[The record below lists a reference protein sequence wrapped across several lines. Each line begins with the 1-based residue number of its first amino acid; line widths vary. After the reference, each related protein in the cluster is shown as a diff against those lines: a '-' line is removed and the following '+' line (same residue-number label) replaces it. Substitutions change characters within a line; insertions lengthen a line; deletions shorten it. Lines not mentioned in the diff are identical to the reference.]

1 MSSKPIDKSFLRL
14 VPSLLDDFESPYSL
28 VSDFARQRH
37 LYYPDKDFPRASI
50 YQFAKICIE
59 AAQSLQYHITEFY
72 GRKTGINPILF
83 YLLECGTKWFES
95 QDSVETALALRSR
108 YRFGYTRVT
117 EAAIS
122 VVGQY
127 FVNKK
132 VPLPM
137 GPRRWNFQISPTLFS
152 QVSTIS
158 DGLGISKSEFI
169 TLSIMHALS
178 ESPHTHE
185 GHITKMESCVEE
197 FMTELEEKNSSLE
210 VLLNHH
216 QFPPLPP
223 ERD

>member
-1 MSSKPIDKSFLRL
+1 MSSKPVDKSFLRL
-14 VPSLLDDFESPYSL
+14 VPSDLDDFESPFSI

-37 LYYPDKDFPRASI
+37 LYYAEKDYPSASI

-59 AAQSLQYHITEFY
+59 GAQSLQYHITEFY

-83 YLLECGTKWFES
+83 YLLEYGAKWFES
-95 QDSVETALALRSR
+95 QDSVQTALVLRSR
-108 YRFGYTRVT
+108 YRFGYTKVT

-127 FVNKK
+127 FVSKK

-152 QVSTIS
+152 LVTSIS

-169 TLSIMHALS
+169 TLSIMRALS

-185 GHITKMESCVEE
+185 AHTTKMETYVEE
-197 FMTELEEKNSSLE
+197 FITELEEKNSSLE

-216 QFPPLPP
+216 QFPPLP
-223 ERD
+223 EKD